1 LQVTVKTNPIEFLQ
15 QVRQEG
21 SKVTWPSRNET
32 MVTTI
37 MVLIMV
43 VLASFFFLGVDAVLK
58 WLVEDLIFTL

>member
-1 LQVTVKTNPIEFLQ
+1 VKTNPIQFFQ

-21 SKVTWPSRNET
+21 AKVTWPTRNET
-32 MVTTI
+32 VITTI

-58 WLVEDLIFTL
+58 WLVEDLIFAL

>member
-1 LQVTVKTNPIEFLQ
+1 VKTNPIEFFQ
-15 QVRQEG
+15 QVRQEAG
-21 SKVTWPSRNET
+21 KVTWPTRNET

-58 WLVEDLIFTL
+58 WLVEDLILAL

>member
-1 LQVTVKTNPIEFLQ
+1 LQVTVKTNPIEFFQ